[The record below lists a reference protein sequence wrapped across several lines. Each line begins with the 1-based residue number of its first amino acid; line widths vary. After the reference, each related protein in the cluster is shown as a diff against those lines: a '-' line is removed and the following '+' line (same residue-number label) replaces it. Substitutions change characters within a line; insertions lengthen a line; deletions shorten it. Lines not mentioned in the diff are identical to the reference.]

1 MEQADLQMIE
11 NYMNWKGILFEEF
24 GNGFKVTIFRKV
36 SSALEKVSSKSE
48 KVSSKSEKVSS
59 KSEKVSSALEEVS
72 STFDNYL
79 PFLKEVKTTDVFINN
94 IEIVFNNCG
103 VGVPFGQSN
112 VMEWLNCSKSKATNI
127 MNVLRSAGIIE
138 KVTGLGVGKYKFR

>member
-11 NYMNWKGILFEEF
+11 NYMNWNWKGILFEEF

-36 SSALEKVSSKSE
+36 SSKSE
-48 KVSSKSEKVSS
+48 KVSSV
-59 KSEKVSSALEEVS
+59 LEEVG

-79 PFLKEVKTTDVFINN
+79 LFLKEVKTTDVFINN

>member
-1 MEQADLQMIE
+1 MIE
-11 NYMNWKGILFEEF
+11 NYMNWNWKGILFEEF

-36 SSALEKVSSKSE
+36 SSKSE
-48 KVSSKSEKVSS
+48 KVSSV
-59 KSEKVSSALEEVS
+59 LEEVG

-79 PFLKEVKTTDVFINN
+79 LFLKEVKTTDVFINN

-112 VMEWLNCSKSKATNI
+112 VMEWLNCSKSKATNV
-127 MNVLRSAGIIE
+127 MNVLKMANAIK
-138 KVTGLGVGKYKFR
+138 KVKGFGPGKYRFLDLKD

>member
-1 MEQADLQMIE
+1 MIE
-11 NYMNWKGILFEEF
+11 NYMNWNWKGILFEEF
-24 GNGFKVTIFRKV
+24 GNGFKVTIFG
-36 SSALEKVSSKSE
+36 KVSSKSE
-48 KVSSKSEKVSS
+48 KVSSV
-59 KSEKVSSALEEVS
+59 LEEVG

-79 PFLKEVKTTDVFINN
+79 PFLKEVKITDVFINN

-112 VMEWLNCSKSKATNI
+112 VMEWLNCSKSKVTNI

-138 KVTGLGVGKYKFR
+138 KVTCLGVGKYKFR

>member
-11 NYMNWKGILFEEF
+11 NYMNWNWKGILFEEF
-24 GNGFKVTIFRKV
+24 GNGFKVTIFG
-36 SSALEKVSSKSE
+36 KVSSKSE
-48 KVSSKSEKVSS
+48 KVSSV
-59 KSEKVSSALEEVS
+59 LEEVG

-79 PFLKEVKTTDVFINN
+79 PFLKEVKITDVFINN

-112 VMEWLNCSKSKATNI
+112 VMEWLNCSKSKVTNI

-138 KVTGLGVGKYKFR
+138 KVTCLGVGKYKFR

>member
-1 MEQADLQMIE
+1 M
-11 NYMNWKGILFEEF
+11 WG
-24 GNGFKVTIFRKV
+24 
-36 SSALEKVSSKSE
+36 
-48 KVSSKSEKVSS
+48 
-59 KSEKVSSALEEVS
+59 
-72 STFDNYL
+72 
-79 PFLKEVKTTDVFINN
+79 
-94 IEIVFNNCG
+94 G

>member
-1 MEQADLQMIE
+1 MIE
-11 NYMNWKGILFEEF
+11 NYMNWNWKGILFEEF

-36 SSALEKVSSKSE
+36 SSALEK
-48 KVSSKSEKVSS
+48 
-59 KSEKVSSALEEVS
+59 VS

>member
-11 NYMNWKGILFEEF
+11 NYMNWNWKGILFEEF

-36 SSALEKVSSKSE
+36 SSALEK
-48 KVSSKSEKVSS
+48 
-59 KSEKVSSALEEVS
+59 VS

-127 MNVLRSAGIIE
+127 MNILRSAGIIE